1 MPGVSGVRAAGV
13 AAEEDTDMVQRWT
26 AEPVSEPCDELGE
39 GPRWHA
45 ARQELLWV
53 DILAGTV
60 RWAAWS
66 GGRLRVLRTLRLD
79 RPVGAVT
86 PVAGG
91 GYLAA
96 AADGLAWLD
105 PDGMLTPLPG
115 PSGTIAASPDGSLRM
130 NDAACDPQGRLWA
143 GSMPYDTR
151 RTGAGRLVRLDP
163 DMSLTP
169 VLAAVTVSNGLVWNA
184 AADRMWYADSAD
196 PVVWQF
202 HFDAGTG
209 AVRGRRPFA
218 EVAGAVPD
226 GMCRDDEGHLWVAAH
241 GGAAVHRYDPGGR
254 LVGTVDVPGVAG
266 VTSCAFGG
274 ADGGTLFVTT
284 GHIGLDAAGRAAAP
298 QAGRL
303 HAVDPGVTGPGLT
316 EFAGRRLS

>member
-1 MPGVSGVRAAGV
+1 MS
-13 AAEEDTDMVQRWT
+13 DT
-26 AEPVSEPCDELGE
+26 CDELGE
-39 GPRWHA
+39 GPRWHV
-45 ARQELLWV
+45 ARQELIWV

-60 RWAAWS
+60 RWAGWS
-66 GGRLRVLRTLRLD
+66 AGGLRVLRTVRLD
-79 RPVGAVT
+79 RPVGAIT

-96 AADGLAWLD
+96 AADGLAWLEEA
-105 PDGMLTPLPG
+105 GTLTPLPG
-115 PSGTIAASPDGSLRM
+115 AAGTAAASPDGSLRM
-130 NDAACDPQGRLWA
+130 NDATCDPWGRFWA

-163 DMSLTP
+163 DLSLTT
-169 VLAAVTVSNGLVWNA
+169 VLDAVTVSNGLVWNA

-202 HFDAGTG
+202 DVDPDSG

-218 EVAGAVPD
+218 ELAGAVPD
-226 GMCRDDEGHLWVAAH
+226 GMCRDDEDHVWVAAH
-241 GGAAVHRYDPGGR
+241 GGAAVHRYDPHGR

-274 ADGGTLFVTT
+274 ADGGTLFITT
-284 GHIGLDAAGRAAAP
+284 GHIGLDPAARAAAP
-298 QAGRL
+298 LAGRL

-316 EFAGRRLS
+316 EFAGRRFS

>member
-1 MPGVSGVRAAGV
+1 MIV
-13 AAEEDTDMVQRWT
+13 RWT
-26 AEPVSEPCDELGE
+26 AEPVSEMCDELGE

-45 ARQELLWV
+45 ERQELLWV

-66 GGRLRVLRTLRLD
+66 GGRLRVLRELRLD

-96 AADGLAWLD
+96 AADGLARLD
-105 PDGMLTPLPG
+105 PDGGLTPLAG
-115 PSGTIAASPDGSLRM
+115 PAGTVAATPDGSLRM
-130 NDAACDPQGRLWA
+130 NDATCDPQGRFWA

-151 RTGAGRLVRLDP
+151 RIGAGRLVRLDA
-163 DMSLTP
+163 DLTLHT
-169 VLAAVTVSNGLVWNA
+169 VLPEVTVSNGLVWNA
-184 AADRMWYADSAD
+184 AADRMWFADSAD
-196 PVVWQF
+196 PQVWEF
-202 HFDAGTG
+202 RFDAGTG
-209 AVRGRRPFA
+209 AVRDRRVFA

-226 GMCRDDEGHLWVAAH
+226 GMCRDDDDHLWVAAH
-241 GGAAVHRYDPGGR
+241 GGAAVHRYDPRGR
-254 LVGTVDVPGVAG
+254 LAGVVEVPGVAG
-266 VTSCAFGG
+266 VTSCTFGG

-298 QAGRL
+298 RAGRL
-303 HAVDPGVTGPGLT
+303 HAVAPGVTGPGLT
-316 EFAGRRLS
+316 EFAGRFS